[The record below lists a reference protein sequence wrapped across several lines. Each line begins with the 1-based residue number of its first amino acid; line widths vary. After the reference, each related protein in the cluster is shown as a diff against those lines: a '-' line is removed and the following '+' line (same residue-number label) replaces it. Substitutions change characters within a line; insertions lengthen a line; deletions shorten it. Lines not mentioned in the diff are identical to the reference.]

1 MGFVNLPVEGDPV
14 ARLPEVLDQ
23 IQAALSEDHSMVV
36 RRLGNRIEFS
46 SNSFAGRWLSGGRF
60 RAASSGEIEAE
71 ASSDSLMIDYRLRFF
86 ESLILWIIM
95 AMFYFIVI
103 GLQNGTTYLR
113 SHLTVLLFGM
123 VLCFGS
129 GIVLSAIRFSRFL
142 RQFPREAGPAR

>member
-23 IQAALSEDHSMVV
+23 IQAALAEDNSMVV
-36 RRLGNRIEFS
+36 RRTGNRIEFS
-46 SNSFAGRWLSGGRF
+46 SNSFARRWLSGGRF

-71 ASSDSLMIDYRLRFF
+71 ASSDSLMIEYRLSFF
-86 ESLILWIIM
+86 ESLVVWIVL
-95 AMFYFIVI
+95 AMFYFVVI
-103 GLQNGTTYLR
+103 GLQNGTASLK

-129 GIVLSAIRFSRFL
+129 GIVLSAMKFSGFL
-142 RQFPREAGPAR
+142 RQFPRENS